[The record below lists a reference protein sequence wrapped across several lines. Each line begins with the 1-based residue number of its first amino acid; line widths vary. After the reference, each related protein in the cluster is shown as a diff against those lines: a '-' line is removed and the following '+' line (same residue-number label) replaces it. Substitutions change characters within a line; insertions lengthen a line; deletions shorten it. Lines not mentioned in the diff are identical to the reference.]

1 MVELKICGES
11 AAEVLT
17 ELHALVDQVTQAG
30 PSTAT
35 VAAGADPGPKA
46 VAAPA
51 AWTNPTPAAAPT
63 PAVPVTMAPAMA
75 APAPAVPVT
84 APGPSPAPAANAG
97 QTYASPGNR
106 PVPSAPVAS
115 APTITLEQVSKAGAD
130 LITADSSRLPALNGL
145 LQRYGIA
152 SVQEL
157 PAEQIGTFATEL
169 RGMGAK
175 I

>member
-1 MVELKICGES
+1 MVELKICGDS
-11 AAEVLT
+11 AGEVLA
-17 ELHALVDQVTQAG
+17 ELRTLVNQVVQDGENKAAAPAHQA
-30 PSTAT
+30 
-35 VAAGADPGPKA
+35 AAPAAWPTPTP

-51 AWTNPTPAAAPT
+51 A
-63 PAVPVTMAPAMA
+63 
-75 APAPAVPVT
+75 PVT
-84 APGPSPAPAANAG
+84 APSPAPVTSAG
-97 QTYASPGNR
+97 QNYASPGNR

-130 LITADSSRLPALNGL
+130 LITADSSRLTALNGL

>member
-1 MVELKICGES
+1 MVELKICGDS
-11 AAEVLT
+11 AGEVLA
-17 ELHALVDQVTQAG
+17 ELRTLVNQVVQDGENKAAAPAHQA
-30 PSTAT
+30 
-35 VAAGADPGPKA
+35 AAPAAWPTPTP

-51 AWTNPTPAAAPT
+51 A
-63 PAVPVTMAPAMA
+63 
-75 APAPAVPVT
+75 PVT
-84 APGPSPAPAANAG
+84 APSPAPVTSAG
-97 QTYASPGNR
+97 QNYASPGNR
-106 PVPSAPVAS
+106 PVPSAPVAP
-115 APTITLEQVSKAGAD
+115 APAITLEQVSKAGAD

>member
-1 MVELKICGES
+1 MVELKICGDS
-11 AAEVLT
+11 AGEVLA
-17 ELHALVDQVTQAG
+17 ELRTLVNRVVQDGENKAAAPAHQA
-30 PSTAT
+30 
-35 VAAGADPGPKA
+35 
-46 VAAPA
+46 AAPA
-51 AWTNPTPAAAPT
+51 AWPTPTPAAAP
-63 PAVPVTMAPAMA
+63 VMA
-75 APAPAVPVT
+75 
-84 APGPSPAPAANAG
+84 PSPAPVTSAG
-97 QTYASPGNR
+97 QNYASPGNR

-115 APTITLEQVSKAGAD
+115 APAITLEQVSKAGAD

-157 PAEQIGTFATEL
+157 PAEQIGAFATEL

>member
-1 MVELKICGES
+1 MVELKICGDS
-11 AAEVLT
+11 AGEVLA
-17 ELHALVDQVTQAG
+17 ELRTLVNQVVQDGENKAAAPAHQA
-30 PSTAT
+30 
-35 VAAGADPGPKA
+35 AAPAHQAAAPAAWPTPTP

-51 AWTNPTPAAAPT
+51 A
-63 PAVPVTMAPAMA
+63 
-75 APAPAVPVT
+75 PVT
-84 APGPSPAPAANAG
+84 APSPAPVTSAG
-97 QTYASPGNR
+97 QNYASPGNR

>member
-1 MVELKICGES
+1 MVELKICGDS
-11 AAEVLT
+11 AGEVLA
-17 ELHALVDQVTQAG
+17 ELRTLVNQVVQDGENKAAAPAHQA
-30 PSTAT
+30 
-35 VAAGADPGPKA
+35 
-46 VAAPA
+46 AAPA
-51 AWTNPTPAAAPT
+51 AWPTPTPVAALTA
-63 PAVPVTMAPAMA
+63 
-75 APAPAVPVT
+75 PVT
-84 APGPSPAPAANAG
+84 APSPAPVTSAG
-97 QTYASPGNR
+97 QNYASPGNR

-130 LITADSSRLPALNGL
+130 LITADSSRLTALNGL

-157 PAEQIGTFATEL
+157 PAEQIGSFATEL

>member
-1 MVELKICGES
+1 MVELKICGDS
-11 AAEVLT
+11 AGEVLA
-17 ELHALVDQVTQAG
+17 ELRTLVNRVVQDGENKAAAPAHQA
-30 PSTAT
+30 
-35 VAAGADPGPKA
+35 
-46 VAAPA
+46 AAPA
-51 AWTNPTPAAAPT
+51 AWPTPTPAAAP
-63 PAVPVTMAPAMA
+63 VMAQ
-75 APAPAVPVT
+75 
-84 APGPSPAPAANAG
+84 SPAPATSAG
-97 QTYASPGNR
+97 RNYASPGNR

-115 APTITLEQVSKAGAD
+115 APAITLEQVSKAGAD

-157 PAEQIGTFATEL
+157 PAEQIGAFATEL

>member
-1 MVELKICGES
+1 MVELKICGDS
-11 AAEVLT
+11 AGEVLA
-17 ELHALVDQVTQAG
+17 ELRTLVNQVVQDGENKAAAPAHQA
-30 PSTAT
+30 
-35 VAAGADPGPKA
+35 
-46 VAAPA
+46 AAPA
-51 AWTNPTPAAAPT
+51 AWPTPTPVAALTA
-63 PAVPVTMAPAMA
+63 
-75 APAPAVPVT
+75 PVT
-84 APGPSPAPAANAG
+84 APSPAPVTSAG
-97 QTYASPGNR
+97 QNYASPGNR

-130 LITADSSRLPALNGL
+130 LITADSSRLTALNGL

>member
-1 MVELKICGES
+1 MVELKICGDS
-11 AAEVLT
+11 AGEVLA
-17 ELHALVDQVTQAG
+17 ELRTLVNRVVQDGENKAAAPAHQA
-30 PSTAT
+30 
-35 VAAGADPGPKA
+35 
-46 VAAPA
+46 AAPA
-51 AWTNPTPAAAPT
+51 AWPTPTPAAAP
-63 PAVPVTMAPAMA
+63 
-75 APAPAVPVT
+75 VT
-84 APGPSPAPAANAG
+84 APSPAPVTSAG
-97 QTYASPGNR
+97 QNYASPGNR

-157 PAEQIGTFATEL
+157 PAEQIGAFATEL

>member
-1 MVELKICGES
+1 MVELKICGDS
-11 AAEVLT
+11 AGEVLA
-17 ELHALVDQVTQAG
+17 ELRTLVNQVVQDGENKAAAPAHQA
-30 PSTAT
+30 
-35 VAAGADPGPKA
+35 
-46 VAAPA
+46 AAPA
-51 AWTNPTPAAAPT
+51 AWPTPT
-63 PAVPVTMAPAMA
+63 PVA
-75 APAPAVPVT
+75 APAVPVT

-157 PAEQIGTFATEL
+157 PAEQIGAFATEL

>member
-1 MVELKICGES
+1 MVELKICGDS
-11 AAEVLT
+11 AGEVLA
-17 ELHALVDQVTQAG
+17 ELRTLVNRVVQDGENKAAAPAHQA
-30 PSTAT
+30 
-35 VAAGADPGPKA
+35 
-46 VAAPA
+46 AAPA
-51 AWTNPTPAAAPT
+51 AWPTPTPAAAP
-63 PAVPVTMAPAMA
+63 VMAQ
-75 APAPAVPVT
+75 
-84 APGPSPAPAANAG
+84 SPAPATSAG
-97 QTYASPGNR
+97 QNYASPGNR

-115 APTITLEQVSKAGAD
+115 TPTITLEQVSKAGAD

-157 PAEQIGTFATEL
+157 PAEQIGAFATEL

>member
-1 MVELKICGES
+1 MVELKICGDS
-11 AAEVLT
+11 AGEVLA
-17 ELHALVDQVTQAG
+17 ELRTLVNQVVQDGENKAAAPAHQA
-30 PSTAT
+30 
-35 VAAGADPGPKA
+35 AAPAAWPTPTP

-51 AWTNPTPAAAPT
+51 A
-63 PAVPVTMAPAMA
+63 
-75 APAPAVPVT
+75 PVT
-84 APGPSPAPAANAG
+84 APSPAPVTSAG
-97 QTYASPGNR
+97 QNYASPGNR

>member
-1 MVELKICGES
+1 MVELKICGDS
-11 AAEVLT
+11 AGEVLA
-17 ELHALVDQVTQAG
+17 ELRTLVNQVVQDGENKAAAPAHQA
-30 PSTAT
+30 
-35 VAAGADPGPKA
+35 
-46 VAAPA
+46 AAPA
-51 AWTNPTPAAAPT
+51 AWPTPTPVAAL
-63 PAVPVTMAPAMA
+63 A
-75 APAPAVPVT
+75 APVT
-84 APGPSPAPAANAG
+84 APSPAPVTSAG
-97 QTYASPGNR
+97 QNYASPGNR

>member
-1 MVELKICGES
+1 MVELKICGDS
-11 AAEVLT
+11 AGEVLA
-17 ELHALVDQVTQAG
+17 ELRTLVNQVVQDGENKAAAPAHQA
-30 PSTAT
+30 
-35 VAAGADPGPKA
+35 AAPAAWPTPTP

-51 AWTNPTPAAAPT
+51 A
-63 PAVPVTMAPAMA
+63 
-75 APAPAVPVT
+75 PVT
-84 APGPSPAPAANAG
+84 APSPAPVTSAG
-97 QTYASPGNR
+97 QNYASPGNR

-157 PAEQIGTFATEL
+157 PAEQIGTFATKL

>member
-1 MVELKICGES
+1 MVELKICGDS
-11 AAEVLT
+11 AGEVLA
-17 ELHALVDQVTQAG
+17 ELRTLVNQVVQDGENKAAAPAHQA
-30 PSTAT
+30 
-35 VAAGADPGPKA
+35 AAPAAWPTPTP

-51 AWTNPTPAAAPT
+51 A
-63 PAVPVTMAPAMA
+63 
-75 APAPAVPVT
+75 PVT
-84 APGPSPAPAANAG
+84 APSPAPVTSAG
-97 QTYASPGNR
+97 QNYASPGNR
-106 PVPSAPVAS
+106 PVSSAPVAS

>member
-1 MVELKICGES
+1 MVELKICGDS
-11 AAEVLT
+11 AGEVLA
-17 ELHALVDQVTQAG
+17 ELRTLVNQVVQDGENKAAAPAHQA
-30 PSTAT
+30 
-35 VAAGADPGPKA
+35 
-46 VAAPA
+46 AAPA
-51 AWTNPTPAAAPT
+51 AWPTPTPVAALTA
-63 PAVPVTMAPAMA
+63 
-75 APAPAVPVT
+75 PVT
-84 APGPSPAPAANAG
+84 APSPAPVTSAG
-97 QTYASPGNR
+97 QNYASPGNR

-130 LITADSSRLPALNGL
+130 LITADSSRLTALNGL

-169 RGMGAK
+169 RGLGAK

>member
-1 MVELKICGES
+1 MVELKICGDS
-11 AAEVLT
+11 AGEVLA
-17 ELHALVDQVTQAG
+17 ELRTLVNQVVQDGENKAAAPAHQA
-30 PSTAT
+30 
-35 VAAGADPGPKA
+35 AAPAAWPTPTP

-51 AWTNPTPAAAPT
+51 A
-63 PAVPVTMAPAMA
+63 
-75 APAPAVPVT
+75 PVT
-84 APGPSPAPAANAG
+84 APSPAPVTSAG
-97 QTYASPGNR
+97 QNYASPGNR
-106 PVPSAPVAS
+106 PVPSAP
-115 APTITLEQVSKAGAD
+115 EQVSKAGAD

>member
-1 MVELKICGES
+1 MVELKICGDS
-11 AAEVLT
+11 AGEVLA
-17 ELHALVDQVTQAG
+17 ELRTLVNQVVQDGENKAAAPAHQA
-30 PSTAT
+30 
-35 VAAGADPGPKA
+35 AAPAAWPTPTP

-51 AWTNPTPAAAPT
+51 A
-63 PAVPVTMAPAMA
+63 
-75 APAPAVPVT
+75 PVT
-84 APGPSPAPAANAG
+84 APSPAPVTSAG
-97 QTYASPGNR
+97 QNYASPGNR

-157 PAEQIGTFATEL
+157 PADQIGTFATEL

>member
-1 MVELKICGES
+1 MVELKICGDS
-11 AAEVLT
+11 AGKVLAELRT
-17 ELHALVDQVTQAG
+17 LVNQVVQDG
-30 PSTAT
+30 EN
-35 VAAGADPGPKA
+35 KA
-46 VAAPA
+46 AAPA
-51 AWTNPTPAAAPT
+51 AWPTPTPAAAP
-63 PAVPVTMAPAMA
+63 VMAQ
-75 APAPAVPVT
+75 
-84 APGPSPAPAANAG
+84 SPAPATSAG
-97 QTYASPGNR
+97 QNYASPGNR

-115 APTITLEQVSKAGAD
+115 TPTITLEQVSKAGAD

-157 PAEQIGTFATEL
+157 PAEQIGAFATEL

>member
-1 MVELKICGES
+1 MVELKICGDS
-11 AAEVLT
+11 AGEVLA
-17 ELHALVDQVTQAG
+17 ELRTLVNQVVQDGENKAAAPAHQA
-30 PSTAT
+30 
-35 VAAGADPGPKA
+35 
-46 VAAPA
+46 AAPA
-51 AWTNPTPAAAPT
+51 AWPTPTPVAAL
-63 PAVPVTMAPAMA
+63 A
-75 APAPAVPVT
+75 APVT
-84 APGPSPAPAANAG
+84 APSPAPVTSAG
-97 QTYASPGNR
+97 QNYASPGNR

-130 LITADSSRLPALNGL
+130 LITADSSRLTALNGL

>member
-1 MVELKICGES
+1 MVELKICGDS
-11 AAEVLT
+11 AGEVLA
-17 ELHALVDQVTQAG
+17 ELRTLVNQVVQDGENKAAAPAHQA
-30 PSTAT
+30 
-35 VAAGADPGPKA
+35 
-46 VAAPA
+46 AAPA
-51 AWTNPTPAAAPT
+51 AWPTPTPVAAL
-63 PAVPVTMAPAMA
+63 A
-75 APAPAVPVT
+75 APVT
-84 APGPSPAPAANAG
+84 APSPAPVTSAG
-97 QTYASPGNR
+97 QNYASPGNR

-115 APTITLEQVSKAGAD
+115 APAITLKQVSKAGAD
-130 LITADSSRLPALNGL
+130 LITADPSRLTALNGL

>member
-1 MVELKICGES
+1 MVELKICGDS
-11 AAEVLT
+11 AGEVLA
-17 ELHALVDQVTQAG
+17 ELRTLVNQVVQDGENKAAAPAHQA
-30 PSTAT
+30 
-35 VAAGADPGPKA
+35 
-46 VAAPA
+46 AAPA
-51 AWTNPTPAAAPT
+51 AWPTPTPVAAPT
-63 PAVPVTMAPAMA
+63 A
-75 APAPAVPVT
+75 PVT
-84 APGPSPAPAANAG
+84 APSPAPVTSAG
-97 QTYASPGNR
+97 QNYASPGNR
-106 PVPSAPVAS
+106 PVSSAPVAS